1 MNSPVRSLDK
11 PKNHVTWLRFGLKA
25 NWQQFVFY
33 AIVMLLACVVTS
45 IIGIE
50 NNLEDIRQGFANYCT
65 REERGGELF
74 KTITLVFSV
83 VSCVLGVFSGMTS
96 TGYVNSRRA
105 VHCYHSLPLTRDTLY
120 LTGGAVQGI
129 YYLVSA
135 LCSVLIAL
143 VMIVVRLG
151 VTAELLGEG
160 LMQILA
166 GIGGYLVVFTL
177 FQLAGALTGTAI
189 FRFIMAGIIA
199 FLPVVVY
206 LLIYWGVEIGMNYI
220 LVEKYTNLNFI
231 RFLCP
236 AVNIYCS
243 MAAAFGELDTL
254 IDGNYTRF
262 ADFLNIGTLYLTA
275 AVYCGLGLWFHR
287 IRRSELSETSVLWKK
302 LQTAV
307 KYPVIFVAGAG
318 GAVFFRA
325 LFGSGVSWM
334 LFGGFCGLVLSFL
347 LMNVLISRNTRSM
360 FKGLPGLGITTICVA
375 VFLAV
380 IPFDVFGFNN
390 FMYDTEQVKSVTV
403 YYNNM
408 ELELDAQEEIDAVMP
423 YIETMARNMNSNGG
437 AVPEDR
443 LYEYETAFWIDAGKV
458 LNQNREQAKE
468 NLSWPYS
475 DRMVSLGDG
484 SDPIYIWMSGIQFD
498 VGYYYPAVYM
508 EDYAAARADGK
519 EYVTATS
526 EQYGGDYSFNWK
538 RLNVSVYPKFG
549 IPIHRYVQLSEVS
562 ENAAIF
568 DTLHGMTEYKNQY
581 TDIGTL
587 TAADLYTFSVNLMN
601 EDVGLLLYGEL
612 DKIPD
617 SVKAQYYRMLDELL
631 AKASIYTPEMAET
644 PAIGTISLHGAGDKE
659 SFSQY
664 PLYAGMTEFWQA
676 WADFWES
683 MPGFVQANGLDLNSQ
698 FSNSFKEYYDMLR
711 YTNYTLYEDADDIM
725 DWVSSFHRFTY
736 VIEADTGR
744 ALYIDES
751 RRAEVLENAMIEAH
765 GSTKGEGEKGYL
777 IVSTYY
783 RTDEMKEGLDK
794 LFAENLH
801 VDGWNIM
808 CLFRK
813 DAVPQFVLDAFAE

>member
-50 NNLEDIRQGFANYCT
+50 NNLEDIRQGFANYYT

-96 TGYVNSRRA
+96 TGYVNSRKA

-206 LLIYWGVEIGMNYI
+206 LLVYWGVDIGMNYI
-220 LVEKYTNLNFI
+220 LVDKYTDFNFI

-243 MAAAFGELDTL
+243 MAAAFGELDSFTGGSYSRL
-254 IDGNYTRF
+254 LDL
-262 ADFLNIGTLYLTA
+262 LNIGTLYLTA

-287 IRRSELSETSVLWKK
+287 KRRSELSETSVLWKK

-325 LFGSGVSWM
+325 LFGTGISWM

-360 FKGLPGLGITTICVA
+360 FKGLPGLGITAAVVA

-380 IPFDVFGFNN
+380 IPFDVFGFNY
-390 FMYDTEQVKSVTV
+390 FMYDTDQVKSVTV
-403 YYNNM
+403 YYNDM
-408 ELELDAQEEIDAVMP
+408 TLELDEPDEIHAVMP
-423 YIETMARNMNSNGG
+423 YIEGMSRGAYRNDGT
-437 AVPEDR
+437 VPADEQ
-443 LYEYETAFWIDAGKV
+443 YAGETAFWIDTGKV
-458 LNQNREQAKE
+458 LNRNKADLDALQWA
-468 NLSWPYS
+468 YA
-475 DRMVSLGDG
+475 DRAVSLGDG
-484 SDPIYIWMSGIQFD
+484 SDPVYIWMSGRQFD
-498 VGYYYPAVYM
+498 VGYYDPEIYM
-508 EDYAAARADGK
+508 KDYAAAMEDGK
-519 EYVTATS
+519 EYVTAVS
-526 EQYGGDYSFNWK
+526 EQYGGDYSFDWE
-538 RLNVSVYPKFG
+538 RLEVSVYPKFG
-549 IPIHRYVQLSEVS
+549 LPIHRFVRVGEVS
-562 ENAAIF
+562 ENAAVF
-568 DTLHGMTEYKNQY
+568 DILHGMKEYKNRY
-581 TDIGTL
+581 TEIGTL
-587 TAADLYTFSVNLMN
+587 SANDLYTLNITLMGAGV
-601 EDVGLLLYGEL
+601 DLLPRYVEEWT
-612 DKIPD
+612 D
-617 SVKAQYYRMLDELL
+617 SMRGQYCAMLDVLL
-631 AKASIYTPEMAET
+631 AKVSQYTPDMAKT
-644 PAIGTISLHGAGDKE
+644 PVIGTIHFGYEDTYRM
-659 SFSQY
+659 Y
-664 PLYAGMTEFWQA
+664 PIYAGMTEFLNE
-676 WADFWES
+676 WANFWETV
-683 MPGFVQANGLDLNSQ
+683 PGFIRSGSLDTSSM
-698 FSNSFKEYYDMLR
+698 FPKSFKEYYDMLR
-711 YTNYTLYEDADDIM
+711 YTNYTLYEDAEDIM

-751 RRAEVLENAMIEAH
+751 RRAEVLENAMIQAH
-765 GSTKGEGEKGYL
+765 GSTKGEREKGYL
-777 IVSTYY
+777 IVSSYY
-783 RTDEMKEGLDK
+783 RTDEMMEGLDK

-801 VDGWNIM
+801 VDGRNVC

>member
-1 MNSPVRSLDK
+1 MNSQVRSLVK
-11 PKNHVTWLRFGLKA
+11 PKNHMTWLRFGLKS

-50 NNLEDIRQGFANYCT
+50 SNLDDIRQGFSNYYT
-65 REERGGELF
+65 REERGGDLF

-96 TGYVNSRRA
+96 TGYVNSRKA
-105 VHCYHSLPLTRDTLY
+105 VHCYHSLPLSRDALY

-135 LCSVLIAL
+135 LCSVLIGL
-143 VMIVVRLG
+143 LMIVIRLG

-199 FLPVVVY
+199 FLPVVLY
-206 LLIYWGVEIGMNYI
+206 LLVYWGVDIGMSYI
-220 LVEKYTNLNFI
+220 LAEKYTNFNFI

-262 ADFLNIGTLYLTA
+262 ADFLNICTLFLTA
-275 AVYCGLGLWFHR
+275 AVYYGLGLLLNR
-287 IRRSELSETSVLWKK
+287 KRRSELSESSVLWKK

-325 LFGSGVSWM
+325 LFGTGVSWM
-334 LFGGFCGLVLSFL
+334 IFGGFCGLVLSFL
-347 LMNVLISRNTRSM
+347 LMNVLISKNTKSM
-360 FKGLPGLGITTICVA
+360 FKGLPGLGITAAVVA

-380 IPFDVFGFNN
+380 IPFDVFGFNY
-390 FMYDTEQVKSVTV
+390 FMYDTDQVKSVTV
-403 YYNNM
+403 YYNDM
-408 ELELDAQEEIDAVMP
+408 ELELDEPDEIHAVMP
-423 YIETMARNMNSNGG
+423 YIEVMSRG
-437 AVPEDR
+437 AYRDDGTVPADEQ
-443 LYEYETAFWIDAGKV
+443 YANETAFWIDTGKI
-458 LNQNREQAKE
+458 LNQNKAELDTLKWA
-468 NLSWPYS
+468 YA
-475 DRMVSLGDG
+475 DRAVSLGDG
-484 SDPIYIWMSGIQFD
+484 SDPVYIWMSGMQFN
-498 VGYYYPAVYM
+498 VGYYDPAVYM
-508 EDYAAARADGK
+508 KEYAAAMEDGK
-519 EYVTATS
+519 VYVTATS
-526 EQYGGDYSFNWK
+526 EEYGGDYSFNWE
-538 RLNVSVYPKFG
+538 RLEVSVYPKFG
-549 IPIHRYVQLSEVS
+549 LPIHRFVRVGEVS
-562 ENAAIF
+562 ENAAIY
-568 DTLHGMTEYKNQY
+568 DTLHAMTEYKNQY
-581 TDIGTL
+581 TELGTL
-587 TAADLYTFSVNLMN
+587 SAEDLYTLNITLMGAGV
-601 EDVGLLLYGEL
+601 DLLPRYVEEWT
-612 DKIPD
+612 D
-617 SVKAQYYRMLDELL
+617 SMRGQYCVMLDVLM
-631 AKASIYTPEMAET
+631 AKISQFTPDMAKT
-644 PAIGTISLHGAGDKE
+644 PVIGTIHFGYEDTYKM
-659 SFSQY
+659 Y
-664 PLYAGMTEFWQA
+664 PIYAGMTEFLNE
-676 WADFWES
+676 WANFWEA
-683 MPGFVQANGLDLNSQ
+683 MPDFVRSGSLDLSSM
-698 FSNSFKEYYDMLR
+698 FPKSFKEYYDMLR
-711 YTNYTLYEDADDIM
+711 YTNYTLYEDAEEIM

-744 ALYIDES
+744 SLYIDENQ
-751 RRAEVLENAMIEAH
+751 RAEVLENAMIDAH
-765 GSTKGEGEKGYL
+765 GSTKGEREKGYL

-783 RTDEMKEGLDK
+783 RTDEMMEGLDK

-801 VDGWNIM
+801 VDGRNIC

-813 DAVPQFVLDAFAE
+813 DAVPQFVLDAFAK